1 MTTLPEA
8 LATLDALTCGDNS
21 CIFAPAKRGGM
32 GTNGGCQ
39 CVRGR
44 PFIAPALAAVVKAA
58 RESVCRRARVMGDGA
73 RGKRGPGTITWA
85 EHLEVW
91 SKYTQQYG
99 KGQSAEH
106 IEERGGWGYDEAAKL
121 LGRPLA
127 TWEPGQ

>member
-8 LATLDALTCGDNS
+8 LAALDALTCGCTGCLFIDTPND
-21 CIFAPAKRGGM
+21 RG
-32 GTNGGCQ
+32 C
-39 CVRGR
+39 CDCF
-44 PFIAPALAAVVKAA
+44 PPLPDAEPLLALAAVVKAA
-58 RESVCRRARVMGDGA
+58 RESMCRRAKVMGDGV

-91 SKYTQQYG
+91 SKYAQRHG

-106 IEERGGWGYDEAAKL
+106 IEERGGWGYDEAEKL
-121 LGRPLA
+121 LGRPLT